1 MFFLILKANINERM
15 NRKYVIPVLLL
26 AVLTLA
32 GIIFYR
38 TTLRVRE
45 VVILSTNDI
54 HANISNFARL
64 AEAVEECRDTVATVL
79 VDAGDRWTGNAFVD
93 LAEGR
98 RPIYDLM
105 NELGYDAATLG
116 NHEFDRGTAFLR
128 DAIEYAD
135 FDIVCANV
143 KNVSAD
149 FMDLQPSVTIKTDD
163 GVRIRFVGVV
173 TNYDNGHPDGNNE
186 IFEGLEFPDP
196 MEAACEAAETNDGSE
211 VLVLLSHMARDKDF
225 EFAQRCDRYD
235 VIIGGHS
242 HDIVDTLVNRTVI
255 GQTGN
260 KLKMVGATR
269 IRLKGRKIESIDYEN
284 IPLERY
290 EEDSDFADR
299 VAEIESNPDLRK
311 SVGTLGVTL
320 DKTGLADMETSLIA
334 RAMGADIGFY
344 HYGGIRL
351 AELSAGGVS
360 LSTLFDL
367 EPFFSQIYTMT
378 MTPEQMRD
386 MIITK
391 YNDTGNAKESHRIDL
406 FSTTPYTIVLDD
418 RGEAT
423 YVLFPKLRE
432 GVAYKVA
439 MADYIA
445 KKYDFEAAD
454 VERHPVKV
462 LDVVAEYFRDHSPVV
477 FSNTP
482 KQKTV
487 RR

>member
-1 MFFLILKANINERM
+1 M
-15 NRKYVIPVLLL
+15 NRKYSIPLLL
-26 AVLTLA
+26 AILILA
-32 GIIFYR
+32 GILFYR
-38 TTLRVRE
+38 TTLRERE

-54 HANISNFARL
+54 HANITNFARL
-64 AEAVEECRDTVATVL
+64 AEAVERCRDTVATVL

-93 LAEGR
+93 LADGR

-128 DAIEYAD
+128 DAVEYAD

-149 FMDLQPSVTIKTDD
+149 FMDMRPSVTVKTDN

-196 MEAACEAAETNDGSE
+196 MEAACEAAEGSDNGD

-225 EFAQRCDRYD
+225 EFAERCDRYD

-242 HDIVDTLVNRTVI
+242 HDVVDTLVNRTVI

-260 KLKMVGATR
+260 KLKLVGATR
-269 IRLKGRKIESIDYEN
+269 IRLKGNRIAGIDYEN
-284 IPLERY
+284 IPLDRY
-290 EEDSDFADR
+290 GEDAEFAAR
-299 VAEIESNPDLRK
+299 VAEIESNPELRK
-311 SVGTLGVTL
+311 SVGTLGADL
-320 DKTGLADMETSLIA
+320 DKVGLADMETTLIA

-351 AELSAGGVS
+351 SELPAGGVS
-360 LSTLFDL
+360 MSTLFDL

-378 MTPEQMRD
+378 MTPQQMRD
-386 MIITK
+386 MIVTK

-406 FSTTPYTIVLDD
+406 FSTTPYTIVLDGD
-418 RGEAT
+418 GEAT
-423 YVLFPKLRE
+423 DVVFPKLRE

-445 KKYDFEAAD
+445 KKYKFEASD
-454 VERHPVKV
+454 VERHSEKV
-462 LDVVAEYFRDHSPVV
+462 LDVVAEHFRNQSPVE
-477 FSNTP
+477 FSNKP
-482 KQKTV
+482 KQRTV
-487 RR
+487 KR

>member
-1 MFFLILKANINERM
+1 M
-15 NRKYVIPVLLL
+15 NRKYAIFVLL
-26 AVLTLA
+26 AIVALA
-32 GIIFYR
+32 GILFYR
-38 TTLRVRE
+38 TTLRERE

-64 AEAVEECRDTVATVL
+64 AEAVGQCRDTVATVL

-128 DAIEYAD
+128 DAVEYAD

-143 KNVSAD
+143 KNHGAD
-149 FMDLQPSVTIKTDD
+149 FMDMRPGVTIKTDN
-163 GVRIRFVGVV
+163 GVKIRFVGVV

-196 MEAACEAAETNDGSE
+196 MEAASEAAADRDGSD
-211 VLVLLSHMARDKDF
+211 VLVLLSHMARNKDF

-242 HDIVDTLVNRTVI
+242 HDVVDTLVNRTVV
-255 GQTGN
+255 GQTGKSM
-260 KLKMVGATR
+260 KLVGATR
-269 IRLKGRKIESIDYEN
+269 IRLKGNKIKSIEYEN
-284 IPLERY
+284 IPLDRY
-290 EEDSDFADR
+290 VGDADFAAR
-299 VAEIESNPDLRK
+299 VAEIESNPDLRRN
-311 SVGTLGVTL
+311 VGTLGVTL
-320 DKTGLADMETSLIA
+320 DKVGLADMETTLVA
-334 RAMGADIGFY
+334 RAMGADVGFY

-351 AELSAGGVS
+351 TELPAGGVS
-360 LSTLFDL
+360 MSTLFDL
-367 EPFFSQIYTMT
+367 EPFFSQIHTMT
-378 MTPEQMRD
+378 MTAQQMRD

-406 FSTTPYTIVLDD
+406 FSTTPYTIVLDE

-423 YVLFPKLRE
+423 DVLFPKLRE
-432 GVAYKVA
+432 GVPYKVA

-445 KKYDFEAAD
+445 KKYDFEASAM
-454 VERHPVKV
+454 ERHPVKV
-462 LDVVAEYFRDHSPVV
+462 LDVVAEHFRDHSPVV
-477 FSNTP
+477 FSNEP

-487 RR
+487 KR

>member
-1 MFFLILKANINERM
+1 M
-15 NRKYVIPVLLL
+15 NRKYSIPLLL
-26 AVLTLA
+26 AVPVLA
-32 GIIFYR
+32 GILFYR
-38 TTLRVRE
+38 TTLRERE

-54 HANISNFARL
+54 HANITNFARL
-64 AEAVEECRDTVATVL
+64 AEAVEQCRDTVATVL

-93 LAEGR
+93 LADGR

-128 DAIEYAD
+128 DAVEYAD

-149 FMDLQPSVTIKTDD
+149 FMDMRPSVTIKTDD

-196 MEAACEAAETNDGSE
+196 MEAACAAAADRDGSE

-225 EFAQRCDRYD
+225 EFAERCDSYD

-242 HDIVDTLVNRTVI
+242 HDVVDTLVNRTVI

-260 KLKMVGATR
+260 KLRMAGATR
-269 IRLKGRKIESIDYEN
+269 IRLKGNRIKSIGYEN
-284 IPLERY
+284 IPLDRY
-290 EEDSDFADR
+290 GEDEDFAAR
-299 VAEIESNPDLRK
+299 VAEIQSNPDLLK
-311 SVGTLGVTL
+311 NVGTLGVAL
-320 DKTGLADMETSLIA
+320 DRVGLADMETTLVA

-351 AELSAGGVS
+351 AELPAGGVS
-360 LSTLFDL
+360 TATLFDL

-378 MTPEQMRD
+378 MTPQQMRD

-406 FSTTPYTIVLDD
+406 FSTTPYTIVLDE

-423 YVLFPKLRE
+423 DVLFPKLRE

-445 KKYDFEAAD
+445 KKYDYEATD
-454 VERHPVKV
+454 VERHSEKV
-462 LDVVAEYFRDHSPVV
+462 LDVVAEHFRKYSPVV
-477 FSNTP
+477 FSNKP

>member
-1 MFFLILKANINERM
+1 M
-15 NRKYVIPVLLL
+15 NRKYAIVLLL
-26 AVLTLA
+26 AIVVLA
-32 GIIFYR
+32 GAFTYR
-38 TTLRVRE
+38 SEFRERE

-64 AEAVEECRDTVATVL
+64 AEAVERCRDTVATVL

-93 LAEGR
+93 LADGR

-128 DAIEYAD
+128 DAVEYAD

-149 FMDLQPSVTIKTDD
+149 FMDMRPSVTVKTDN

-196 MEAACEAAETNDGSE
+196 MEAACEAAEGSDNGD

-225 EFAQRCDRYD
+225 EFAERCDRYD

-242 HDIVDTLVNRTVI
+242 HDVVDTLVNRTVI

-260 KLKMVGATR
+260 KLKLVGATR
-269 IRLKGRKIESIDYEN
+269 IRMKGNRIASIDYEN
-284 IPLERY
+284 IPLDRY
-290 EEDSDFADR
+290 GEDAEFAVR
-299 VAEIESNPDLRK
+299 VAEIESNPELRK
-311 SVGTLGVTL
+311 SVGTLGADL
-320 DKTGLADMETSLIA
+320 DKVGLADMETTLIA

-351 AELSAGGVS
+351 SELPAGGVS
-360 LSTLFDL
+360 MSTLFDL

-378 MTPEQMRD
+378 MTPQQMRD
-386 MIITK
+386 MIVTK

-406 FSTTPYTIVLDD
+406 FSTTPYTIVLDGD
-418 RGEAT
+418 GEAT
-423 YVLFPKLRE
+423 DVVFPKLRE

-445 KKYDFEAAD
+445 KKYDYEASD
-454 VERHPVKV
+454 VERHPEKV
-462 LDVVAEYFRDHSPVV
+462 LDVIAEYFRDHSPVV

-487 RR
+487 VSRSWR

>member
-1 MFFLILKANINERM
+1 M
-15 NRKYVIPVLLL
+15 NRKYSITLLL
-26 AVLTLA
+26 AVLALA
-32 GIIFYR
+32 GILFYR
-38 TTLRVRE
+38 TTLRERE

-54 HANISNFARL
+54 HANITNFARL
-64 AEAVEECRDTVATVL
+64 AEAVEQCRDTVATVL

-128 DAIEYAD
+128 DAVEYAD
-135 FDIVCANV
+135 FDVVCANV

-149 FMDLQPSVTIKTDD
+149 FMDMRPSVTIKTDD

-196 MEAACEAAETNDGSE
+196 MEAACAAAADRDGSE
-211 VLVLLSHMARDKDF
+211 VLVLLSHMARAKDI
-225 EFAQRCDRYD
+225 EFAERCDSYD

-242 HDIVDTLVNRTVI
+242 HDVVDTLVNRTVI

-260 KLKMVGATR
+260 KLRMVGATR
-269 IRLKGRKIESIDYEN
+269 IRLKGNRIKSIDYEN
-284 IPLERY
+284 IPLDRY
-290 EEDSDFADR
+290 GEDDDFAER
-299 VAEIESNPDLRK
+299 VAEIQSNPDLLK
-311 SVGTLGVTL
+311 NVGTLGVAL
-320 DKTGLADMETSLIA
+320 DRVGLADMETTLVA

-351 AELSAGGVS
+351 AELPAGGVS
-360 LSTLFDL
+360 MATLFDL

-378 MTPEQMRD
+378 MTPQQMRD

-391 YNDTGNAKESHRIDL
+391 YNDTGNTKESHRIDL
-406 FSTTPYTIVLDD
+406 FSSTPYTIVLDE

-423 YVLFPKLRE
+423 DVLFPKLRE

-445 KKYDFEAAD
+445 KKYDYEATD
-454 VERHPVKV
+454 VERHSEKV
-462 LDVVAEYFRDHSPVV
+462 LDVVAEHFRNQSPVV
-477 FSNTP
+477 FSNKP